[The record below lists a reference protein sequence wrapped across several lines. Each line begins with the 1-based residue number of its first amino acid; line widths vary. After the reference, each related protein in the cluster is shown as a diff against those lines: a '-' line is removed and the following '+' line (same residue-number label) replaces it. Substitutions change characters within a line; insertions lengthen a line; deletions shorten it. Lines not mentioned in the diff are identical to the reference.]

1 MYGFIFEKLKTFGR
15 GPGPQDYKI
24 STPAARRRCH
34 FKDQSFNNDPKL
46 FPGLKVKLR
55 TGLGSEIVTAGQK
68 ECGFGEDAS
77 AHADLA
83 CEKAHLFG

>member
-24 STPAARRRCH
+24 STLAARRRCH

-55 TGLGSEIVTAGQK
+55 A
-68 ECGFGEDAS
+68 
-77 AHADLA
+77 
-83 CEKAHLFG
+83 